1 MGKKKKFQKKILLK
15 HKKKFFKFKTPQKKI
30 KETRIQRMEMFH
42 EMNQYFETNQEKNKL
57 KRNENGRPSLYLK
70 ELEKTAIHTKTQEI
84 YDTLMQ
90 IYECGNWKWNSNK
103 FPTEYNRI
111 KNYLEIMCIE
121 IKDKFRFGK
130 LEEFNKKKRI
140 IITPKEFYE
149 IQDITDSILN
159 HFCTSKMKNFFF
171 HNMNN

>member
-1 MGKKKKFQKKILLK
+1 MITLNKSIEIPKDIEKR
-15 HKKKFFKFKTPQKKI
+15 I

-70 ELEKTAIHTKTQEI
+70 ELEKTAVHIKTQEI

-149 IQDITDSILN
+149 IQDITDSTLKEIN
-159 HFCTSKMKNFFF
+159 KWFEANKPDRKSKG
-171 HNMNN
+171 

>member
-1 MGKKKKFQKKILLK
+1 MITLNKSIEIPKDIEKR
-15 HKKKFFKFKTPQKKI
+15 I

-57 KRNENGRPSLYLK
+57 KRNEY
-70 ELEKTAIHTKTQEI
+70 
-84 YDTLMQ
+84 
-90 IYECGNWKWNSNK
+90 GNWKWNSNK